1 MKITIL
7 GTYDRLWGAS
17 IATMRTAEALLSVGA
32 NVKFL
37 VLQAVT
43 PKPYMDIVEQNAFDH
58 RYSQWLLLR
67 EKAYLYFHD
76 NPATR
81 NDKKYFNFSFSLAN
95 TGRSIVKRKSI
106 READII
112 HLNWINNAFLS
123 LRSVEELLRLNK
135 PLVWTLHDQW
145 AFTGG
150 CHIGGYPTTMNCD
163 HYVRQCGNCPY
174 LRKKHA
180 DDLSHRQ
187 WLTKKALY
195 DSGKFHFTAPSTWM
209 QQSARSAGLL
219 QNHTVSH
226 VPHPIDTRLFKP
238 QDQAQARQALALP
251 PDKKLILFG
260 SASLTNQNKG
270 FPHLYKALQILRQE
284 RQDIEVV
291 IYGFAHT
298 KPTLP
303 DMPLHYLGMIKS
315 DAELARCYAA
325 CDLLV
330 IPSSVESFSLVTQE
344 AHSCGRPVVAFGVGG
359 LTDLVEDGFN
369 GYLVPYGD
377 VAGLADGIRK
387 VFSAPDHY
395 QRLCENARNRS
406 VERFDY
412 EVIGKRYLAFYES
425 LLL

>member
-17 IATMRTAEALLSVGA
+17 IATMRTAEALISVGA
-32 NVKFL
+32 EVKFL

-43 PKPYMDIVEQNAFDH
+43 PQPYMDIIEQNAFDH
-58 RYSQWLLLR
+58 RFSQWLLFR
-67 EKAYLYFHD
+67 EKAFLHFHD

-95 TGRSIVKRKSI
+95 TGRSVVKRQSI
-106 READII
+106 QKADII
-112 HLNWINNAFLS
+112 HLNWTNNAFLS
-123 LRSVEELLRLNK
+123 LRSVAELLPLKK
-135 PLVWTLHDQW
+135 PIVWTLHDQW

-150 CHIGGYPTTMNCD
+150 CHIGGYPTTMNCN
-163 HYVRQCGNCPY
+163 HYVHQCGHCPY
-174 LRKKHA
+174 LRKPNEN
-180 DDLSHRQ
+180 DLSRRQ
-187 WLTKKALY
+187 WLTKKKLY
-195 DSGKFHFTAPSTWM
+195 DSGLFHFTAPSTWM
-209 QQSARSAGLL
+209 QQSAQSAGLL
-219 QNHTVSH
+219 QNHPVSLI
-226 VPHPIDTRLFKP
+226 PHPINTRVFQP
-238 QDQAQARQALALP
+238 QDQVQARQTLGLP
-251 PDKKLILFG
+251 FDKKLILFG
-260 SASLTNQNKG
+260 SASLTNQHKG
-270 FPHLYKALQILRQE
+270 FPHLYKALQIIRQE

-303 DMPLHYLGMIKS
+303 DMPLHYLGMIKN

-325 CDLLV
+325 CDLLA

-344 AHSCGRPVVAFGVGG
+344 AHACGRPVVAFGVGG
-359 LTDLVEDGFN
+359 LTDLVEDDFN

-377 VAGLADGIRK
+377 AAGLAESIRK
-387 VFSAPDHY
+387 VFASPDRY
-395 QRLCENARNRS
+395 QRLCINARHRS

-412 EVIGKRYLAFYES
+412 TVIGKRYLACYES